1 MNKDSLERTKKICG
15 LLSERK
21 AEDIMYL
28 DISEL
33 TVVAESFVIASG
45 RSAVQVKAACDFLE
59 EKLNGEGFR
68 GALIECYIVGR
79 CFVLDYSIVIVHIFK
94 DEDRVFYHLERLWS
108 NGKNMFL
115 YQE

>member
-1 MNKDSLERTKKICG
+1 MNKDSLDLTKKICS
-15 LLSERK
+15 LLAERK

-33 TVVAESFVIASG
+33 TVVADSFIICSG
-45 RSAVQVKAACDFLE
+45 RSAVQLKAACDFLE
-59 EKLNGEGFR
+59 EKLALEGIKPAR
-68 GALIECYIVGR
+68 IDGYNEGR
-79 CFVLDYSIVIVHIFK
+79 WIVLDYSNVIVHIFK